1 MTPPLRGRTVL
12 LTGGG
17 RGLGRYF
24 ADVLADAGA
33 RLVLTGRDPE
43 SLEKAAFELS
53 TRGAQVLALPGDVTV
68 PETMPR
74 VVERA
79 AGHFGTVDV
88 LVNNAGVAGPIGP
101 TWEADEDDWLHT
113 MRVNFEG
120 SWRACRAV
128 LPLMRA
134 QRSGRVINI
143 VSAAGR
149 DRWPHCSAYS
159 VSKAASIKL
168 IENLGP
174 ELRSHGVAVF
184 SFHPGLLD
192 IGLTGDHLRRPHS
205 GDPQEDRVKDWLHKQ
220 HDAGAFSR
228 NEDAGRMLLRLADG
242 TADALSGGYV
252 TVETALPARRERT

>member
-74 VVERA
+74 VVKRA

-88 LVNNAGVAGPIGP
+88 LVNNAGAAGPIGP
-101 TWEADEDDWLHT
+101 TWEVDEDDWLHT